1 MSTQSLAYNRSL
13 IDRYT
18 EQPSTLP
25 EAIRSE
31 VEALFGGGAEGV
43 IQLYAFADLNAQLKL
58 DGQWICLGAHY
69 VALSKELDPGDID
82 TQLVARSKIQHVR
95 EIPGLSCTTL
105 ILEGDADEAPLL
117 KIRYSHRQQQSISGI
132 VFVLKQA
139 LEGASYA
146 TPDADDHYADSGA
159 TPIRKGQ
166 ASVSTSNSSVFFRLL
181 GYLKPYWGRTSIG
194 MIAAVLMTASA
205 LAPPYLAG
213 RLLDEVIRPFSESQ
227 IDWEIANNLAWGL
240 IWSLAAVMLRRQFF
254 LWVRLRCL
262 AAIGEFVAR
271 DLRRQTYSHL
281 HSLSMGYFS
290 SKRTGSLISRVS
302 TDSDRIWDFVAF
314 GIVEASVSVLQIVGV
329 TIVLLLLDWQLALV
343 VMVPLPFIFALIVNN
358 GFQMHRGFMRI
369 WRKWSDMT
377 SVLGDTIPGM
387 RVVMAFDQSDRERK
401 RFNGENEA
409 VLEKAQDINI
419 IWTAFWPLL
428 VLGIQ
433 LMSIAVWIFA
443 IPRLIGAEPTLA
455 PSMQLGVF
463 VSFLFYMNLFF
474 FPSETFAQLS
484 RMINRALS
492 SAHRIFEVLDTEPE
506 IFEKQEPVNLDP
518 IQGNIRFENVTFGY
532 DSVRLILKGISFEIK
547 QGEFIGLVGPSGA
560 GKSTIFNM
568 IARFYDAT
576 SGQVQIDGEDVRDLN
591 MGSLR
596 RQIGMVMQDPFL
608 FHGTILDNIR
618 YGMNDAT
625 YQDVIDAARAAN
637 AHDFIV
643 KLPNA
648 YDTVVGERG
657 HTLSGGERQ
666 RVSIARAILHN
677 PRILLLDEA
686 TSAVDTETERKI
698 QDAIDRLTE
707 NRTVI
712 AIAHRLSTL
721 RRANRL
727 LVMKDGRLAEVGTHN
742 ELLNNKDGVYQNL
755 YNLQRELHEA
765 YAI

>member
-1 MSTQSLAYNRSL
+1 
-13 IDRYT
+13 
-18 EQPSTLP
+18 
-25 EAIRSE
+25 
-31 VEALFGGGAEGV
+31 
-43 IQLYAFADLNAQLKL
+43 
-58 DGQWICLGAHY
+58 
-69 VALSKELDPGDID
+69 
-82 TQLVARSKIQHVR
+82 
-95 EIPGLSCTTL
+95 
-105 ILEGDADEAPLL
+105 
-117 KIRYSHRQQQSISGI
+117 
-132 VFVLKQA
+132 
-139 LEGASYA
+139 
-146 TPDADDHYADSGA
+146 
-159 TPIRKGQ
+159 
-166 ASVSTSNSSVFFRLL
+166 
-181 GYLKPYWGRTSIG
+181 
-194 MIAAVLMTASA
+194 
-205 LAPPYLAG
+205 
-213 RLLDEVIRPFSESQ
+213 
-227 IDWEIANNLAWGL
+227 
-240 IWSLAAVMLRRQFF
+240 
-254 LWVRLRCL
+254 
-262 AAIGEFVAR
+262 
-271 DLRRQTYSHL
+271 
-281 HSLSMGYFS
+281 
-290 SKRTGSLISRVS
+290 
-302 TDSDRIWDFVAF
+302 
-314 GIVEASVSVLQIVGV
+314 
-329 TIVLLLLDWQLALV
+329 
-343 VMVPLPFIFALIVNN
+343 
-358 GFQMHRGFMRI
+358 
-369 WRKWSDMT
+369 MT